1 MVWGGATLDAIARLR
16 REFKAMEVRRLDV
29 RRFVRP
35 PRDTQASAKE
45 KFDCFFLCDECGY
58 LCDKNPP
65 CPSCGSTS
73 WIDLDVWANAE
84 ALRALE
90 EDARRHPPKWLRTR
104 VNLTALAAGSL
115 LGAGAT
121 ALLALGGVLALGP
134 LGFLVFG
141 TGATGL
147 ATAYTHE
154 LAKRRIAR
162 TIVADR
168 VDKPTRWHLPLPLLD
183 PTAPDAARIV
193 GAAEPRA
200 PLLRAPFS
208 GRLCVAYEAAIL
220 FDHPEDAWPPTWVLR
235 EMRSAPFEVQGRL
248 VEADRAAL
256 LLPTEPID
264 DPVLDEA
271 AKHQY
276 LRERGLFLADGR
288 FDLFESVVLPNHP
301 YELAWPTSP
310 RDAPPFVR
318 PSRALPPG
326 DPYRG

>member
-16 REFKAMEVRRLDV
+16 REFKAMETRRLDV

-35 PRDTQASAKE
+35 PRDMLAASKE
-45 KFDCFFLCDECGY
+45 EFDCFFLCDECGY
-58 LCDKNPP
+58 LCEKNPP
-65 CPSCGSTS
+65 CPSCGATA

-90 EDARRHPPKWLRTR
+90 EDERRHPPKWLRTR

-115 LGAGAT
+115 LGAAST
-121 ALLALGGVLALGP
+121 AALALAGLLALGPAGL
-134 LGFLVFG
+134 LVFG
-141 TGATGL
+141 AGATGL

-154 LAKRRIAR
+154 LARRRIAR

-168 VDKPTRWHLPLPLLD
+168 VDKPTRWHLPLPLVD
-183 PTAPDAARIV
+183 PTAPTSTRLA
-193 GAAEPRA
+193 GPAEPRA

-235 EMRSAPFEVQGRL
+235 EMRSVPFEIQGRL
-248 VEADRAAL
+248 VEADRASL
-256 LLPTEPID
+256 VLPTEPID
-264 DPVLDEA
+264 APILDQT
-271 AKHQY
+271 AKQRY

-288 FDLFESVVLPNHP
+288 FDLFESVVLPNLP
-301 YELAWPTSP
+301 YELTWPTTP
-310 RDAPPFVR
+310 GDAPPCVR